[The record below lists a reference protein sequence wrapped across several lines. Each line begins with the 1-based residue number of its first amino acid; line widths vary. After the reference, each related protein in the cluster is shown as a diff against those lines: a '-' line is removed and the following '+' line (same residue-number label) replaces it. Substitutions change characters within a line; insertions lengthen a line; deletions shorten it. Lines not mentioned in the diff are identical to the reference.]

1 LGHLEAI
8 VQSAPTTPKEHR
20 MSIAATTSTTSRQDA
35 APRLARWALV
45 LALLGIPGVTLAWD
59 LPAGGFW
66 IGMPLAVA
74 AVVLGAR
81 ALREGNGGGRGVAI
95 GALVLAAAEIVLT
108 VGWTLAS

>member
-1 LGHLEAI
+1 
-8 VQSAPTTPKEHR
+8 
-20 MSIAATTSTTSRQDA
+20 MSIAATTSTTARQDA

-74 AVVLGAR
+74 AVVLAVR
-81 ALREGNGGGRGVAI
+81 ALREGAGAAVGRGVAI

-108 VGWTLAS
+108 VGWTVAS